1 MGEVMTFSVKAQVYL
16 LDQASQS
23 WSQHTF
29 SVVPISLYT
38 DQNTGRTRIIAME
51 NSEPKVN
58 SLMLPEMVFHRPSE
72 TFGQWLDPT
81 ANELYGLNFTS
92 KADAEN
98 FEKTFS
104 DAVAQSFASDDGM
117 TELNA
122 ALESV
127 AVSVESS
134 LGGGG
139 SSAEDE
145 KLRKEIAD
153 LQRQIAEKDAEIQ
166 KKVNEAASKNNSA
179 QAGVNA
185 KIDTLNAQIKT
196 VTTES
201 ENLKTQLNSLKNQAS
216 SSDSYEGKIKVAQAD
231 IAKLQAALKT
241 STANAEAWQKQLAAY
256 QKENQ
261 DLKGK
266 LQKLIDLQKGFAS
279 VLS

>member
-29 SVVPISLYT
+29 SVVPVSFYSEPSS
-38 DQNTGRTRIIAME
+38 GRTRIIAME

-98 FEKTFS
+98 FENSFNE
-104 DAVAQSFASDDGM
+104 AVSKSTSLDDELASINSALDSINIVAS
-117 TELNA
+117 NA
-122 ALESV
+122 A
-127 AVSVESS
+127 SS
-134 LGGGG
+134 A
-139 SSAEDE
+139 SSAAEDE
-145 KLRKEIAD
+145 KLRNEIAE
-153 LQRQIAEKDAEIQ
+153 LKKQIANKDNEIQ
-166 KKVNEAASKNNSA
+166 KKVNDAVGKNNSA
-179 QAGVNA
+179 QAGVNS
-185 KIDTLNAQIKT
+185 KIDTLTAQIKT
-196 VTTES
+196 ATAENES
-201 ENLKTQLNSLKNQAS
+201 LKGQLNALKIAATSSESNEGKLKTAL
-216 SSDSYEGKIKVAQAD
+216 AD
-231 IAKLQAALKT
+231 IEKLKAALKT
-241 STANAEAWQKQLAAY
+241 STTNAESWQRQLAAY

-261 DLKGK
+261 DLKAK